1 MVIKQLGLCLEVT
14 EQAALQLDDRLEQR
28 FQNIKSYGF
37 HLAVDDFSMGNT
49 SLQYLIKD
57 YFDLVKI
64 DGSLVQNICTN
75 KRCKDIISSIIQL
88 SQSLDFQVIAE
99 YVSTADIRNE
109 LADIGCYN
117 YQGWFYS
124 TAIPDRKSV
133 V

>member
-1 MVIKQLGLCLEVT
+1 MVWCGDIKKDKGDVFLILG
-14 EQAALQLDDRLEQR
+14 
-28 FQNIKSYGF
+28 IKII
-37 HLAVDDFSMGNT
+37 L
-49 SLQYLIKD
+49 
-57 YFDLVKI
+57 
-64 DGSLVQNICTN
+64 N

-124 TAIPDRKSV
+124 TAIPFEEFEKILKKGH
-133 V
+133 